1 MNMNSQK
8 PVPGT
13 FDLENAE
20 AMAAVVSKVNHPE
33 KVAVISRTSPTKWK
47 EVMPE
52 EYRALKRYSAEFK
65 IKPSA
70 QFTSV

>member
-1 MNMNSQK
+1 MNYSQK

-20 AMAAVVSKVNHPE
+20 AMAAVVSNVNHPD

-47 EVMPE
+47 EVMPDE
-52 EYRALKRYSAEFK
+52 CRALKRYSAEYK
-65 IKPSA
+65 IKSP
-70 QFTSV
+70 T